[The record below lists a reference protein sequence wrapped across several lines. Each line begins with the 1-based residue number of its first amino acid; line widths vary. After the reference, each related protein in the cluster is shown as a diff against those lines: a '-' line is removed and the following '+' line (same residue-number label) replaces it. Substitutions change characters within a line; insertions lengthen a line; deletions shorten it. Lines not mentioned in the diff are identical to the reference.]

1 MAETQAVAESRIE
14 EYWDWIAVA
23 LFLLLAV
30 DLLTTLAAAR
40 VVGVG
45 AESNP
50 LMRWL
55 LGRDIVVVIAAH
67 LVVVVLVTGCFR
79 LLIGHLRR
87 TPAPADRYLAL
98 LIEAWL
104 GVLVAVGLGVFA
116 NNLAVIV
123 LGQSLL

>member
-1 MAETQAVAESRIE
+1 MTEPRPVVESRIE

-40 VVGVG
+40 VVGAG

-55 LGRDIVVVIAAH
+55 LGRDVAVVVAAH

-79 LLIGHLRR
+79 LLIGRLRH
-87 TPAPADRYLAL
+87 TPAPTDRYFAL

-104 GVLVAVGLGVFA
+104 GLLVAVGLAVFA

-123 LGQSLL
+123 LGESLL

>member
-1 MAETQAVAESRIE
+1 MTARIAESRIE

-40 VVGVG
+40 LVGVG
-45 AESNP
+45 AEGNP

-55 LGRDIVVVIAAH
+55 LGRSILVVVGAH
-67 LVVVVLVTGCFR
+67 LAVVVLVTGFFR
-79 LLIGHLRR
+79 LLVDRLRR
-87 TPAPADRYLAL
+87 TPAPANRYFAL

-104 GVLVAVGLGVFA
+104 GFLVAVGFAVFA
-116 NNLAVIV
+116 NNLSVIV
-123 LGQSLL
+123 LGRSLL

>member
-1 MAETQAVAESRIE
+1 VTAGIAESRIE

-40 VVGVG
+40 LVGTG

-55 LGRDIVVVIAAH
+55 LGRGVIVVVGTHLAA
-67 LVVVVLVTGCFR
+67 VVLVTGCFR
-79 LLIGHLRR
+79 LLVGRLRR
-87 TPAPADRYLAL
+87 TPSPANRYFALA
-98 LIEAWL
+98 IEAWL
-104 GVLVAVGLGVFA
+104 GFLVAVGLAVFA

-123 LGQSLL
+123 LGRSLL